1 MRAKREG
8 RAIGSGPQKEITGW
22 SLSMEEL
29 LIVGVELFVLGVGD
43 IDDKPL
49 AFSEGKAVVVVLEW
63 LPTILPGI
71 LAARAAVSFAS

>member
-1 MRAKREG
+1 
-8 RAIGSGPQKEITGW
+8 
-22 SLSMEEL
+22 MEEL

-43 IDDKPL
+43 NDGKPF

-71 LAARAAVSFAS
+71 LAASAAVSFAS